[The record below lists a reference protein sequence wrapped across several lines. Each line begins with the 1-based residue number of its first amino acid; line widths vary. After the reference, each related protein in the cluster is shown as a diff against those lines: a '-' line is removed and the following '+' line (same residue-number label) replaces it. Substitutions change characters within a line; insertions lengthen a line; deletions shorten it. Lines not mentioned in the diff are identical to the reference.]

1 MKKRILSLTMVLSIL
16 LGMLVL
22 PASAAGFTDVKK
34 GDYFYDAVNWAVAQ
48 GITNGTSATTFSPN
62 DTCTKGQILTFLWRA
77 AGSPTYYDDLLY
89 TPTFDDVKP
98 TDYCYDAVVW
108 AIMESVSEETS
119 MTIKPNTKCTR
130 ASTVEYLWRA
140 CDNWV
145 NRGPIS
151 FSDVKSGSD
160 LEAAVSWAV
169 YEGITTG
176 TSKTTFSPNDTVTRG
191 QIVTFL
197 YRQYV
202 APVDTTE
209 LTNPKP
215 VTPVE
220 KPLAPDNELD
230 PLCPEDFRKGPDWY
244 MSCTPVDQLS
254 NYRIVIEHQRAEERL
269 EYFRANNIG
278 YTEPPMIREDDLY
291 RAISYRWDRRDNPE
305 YAKFGSIEPIREYL
319 GY

>member
-1 MKKRILSLTMVLSIL
+1 MKKRILSLAMALSIL
-16 LGMLVL
+16 MGMLIL
-22 PASAAGFTDVKK
+22 PSNAAGFTDVKK

-77 AGSPTYYDDLLY
+77 AGSPTYDIY
-89 TPTFDDVKP
+89 PVSPFADVKE
-98 TDYCYDAVVW
+98 TDYCYQAVLW
-108 AIMESVSEETS
+108 SIMEGVSIEES
-119 MTIKPNTKCTR
+119 LNIKPNSKCTR
-130 ASTVEYLWRA
+130 ASTVQYMWAA
-140 CDNWV
+140 CENWV

-151 FSDVKSGSD
+151 FSDVKAGSD

-169 YEGITTG
+169 HEGITTG
-176 TSKTTFSPNDTVTRG
+176 TSATTFSPNQTVTRG

-202 APVDTTE
+202 APVDTSE
-209 LTNPKP
+209 LTDPKP

-230 PLCPEDFRKGPDWY
+230 PLCPEDFLKGPDWY
-244 MSCTPVDQLS
+244 GSCTPVDQLS

-269 EYFRANNIG
+269 EYFRANGIG
-278 YTEPPMIREDDLY
+278 YTEPPLIRADDLY
-291 RAISYRWDRRDNPE
+291 RAISIRWDRRNNPE
-305 YAKFGSIEPIREYL
+305 YAKFGSIEPIRQYL
-319 GY
+319 GK